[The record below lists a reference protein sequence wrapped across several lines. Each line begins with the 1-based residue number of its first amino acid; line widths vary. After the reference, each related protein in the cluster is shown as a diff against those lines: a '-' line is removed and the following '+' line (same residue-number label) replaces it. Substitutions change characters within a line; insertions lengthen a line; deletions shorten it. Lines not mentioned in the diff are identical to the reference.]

1 MRRYMAILAALA
13 LLTAFA
19 ACGKPAGQPTTGT
32 DATAAGE
39 TASAA
44 DETTAATQ
52 ETTTEA
58 AAESAP
64 AEETSAGEASSYK
77 PTEAVTYSDAGIPIS
92 NAYFSLRLPASWDG
106 HYRCETKYDGDVMRV
121 RVMERASAEAGWG
134 GHLFTVALVPD
145 GEEVVW
151 PAYDTLHG
159 MTDGTERYT
168 LYAVYPTD
176 VQFTEENAAQYNA
189 MKEQIEAILK
199 TLEPGDG
206 YWFWTDVEG

>member
-1 MRRYMAILAALA
+1 MKRYMAILAALA

-19 ACGKPAGQPTTGT
+19 ACAKPAGQPATGT
-32 DATAAGE
+32 DAATTGAVSSAAGE
-39 TASAA
+39 TT
-44 DETTAATQ
+44 DKTT

-106 HYRCETKYDGDVMRV
+106 HYRCETRYDGDVMRV
-121 RVMERASAEAGWG
+121 RFMERASAEAGWG

-199 TLEPGDG
+199 TLEPGEG